1 MRIFRPSLSLA
12 GRILM
17 VDREDVKKMRV
28 KKGLSIEA
36 ASRARAP
43 SLIQSRTN
51 RESNPNELLRTK
63 QSVARAAVSH
73 CHNSHTRIEMKSSIE
88 QALSTFSLTGV
99 AWAAVSGAAM
109 GAGYGLLIDAPTDKV
124 VKRYFLGGACFVT
137 GMYMFSPAWL
147 REFWMMT
154 MQK

>member
-1 MRIFRPSLSLA
+1 
-12 GRILM
+12 
-17 VDREDVKKMRV
+17 
-28 KKGLSIEA
+28 
-36 ASRARAP
+36 
-43 SLIQSRTN
+43 
-51 RESNPNELLRTK
+51 
-63 QSVARAAVSH
+63 
-73 CHNSHTRIEMKSSIE
+73 MKSSIE

-154 MQK
+154 IQK